1 MIRKT
6 ENKIKKL
13 EEKERK
19 EKLTPIEITGEKQR
33 LPITNDYI
41 FKRVFAYKGNE
52 SMLKDLLEAILEINI
67 AKVKIKN
74 PEIIPYTKEEK
85 RGLLDIK
92 VELEDGTNIDIEMQM
107 KNKSNT
113 KERSTLY
120 LGKMISEQLL
130 TGDKYTQLK
139 KSIVIFITNYNFIKR
154 NSYHNIGRMRFDE
167 ITQDKYVDMGYKKE
181 EELASEYIEIH
192 YIELPKFIK
201 KKKGEK
207 TKLDQWLSVFTG
219 NEEEI
224 KMAEKENQEIKR
236 AVRALDFIS
245 LDEKER
251 EIYNSIV
258 MAEYNQQVT
267 EHKMHNLGLKERSK
281 RGRK

>member
-1 MIRKT
+1 MSRKT
-6 ENKIKKL
+6 VNQ
-13 EEKERK
+13 
-19 EKLTPIEITGEKQR
+19 ITRVGEKQR

-113 KERSTLY
+113 KDRSTLY

-139 KSIVIFITNYNFIKR
+139 KNIVIFITNYNFIKR

-181 EELASEYIEIH
+181 
-192 YIELPKFIK
+192 
-201 KKKGEK
+201 
-207 TKLDQWLSVFTG
+207 
-219 NEEEI
+219 
-224 KMAEKENQEIKR
+224 KE
-236 AVRALDFIS
+236 
-245 LDEKER
+245 
-251 EIYNSIV
+251 
-258 MAEYNQQVT
+258 
-267 EHKMHNLGLKERSK
+267 
-281 RGRK
+281 

>member
-1 MIRKT
+1 MVKWKEKNDKKNRKQN
-6 ENKIKKL
+6 NKIR
-13 EEKERK
+13 RK
-19 EKLTPIEITGEKQR
+19 RK
-33 LPITNDYI
+33 
-41 FKRVFAYKGNE
+41 
-52 SMLKDLLEAILEINI
+52 
-67 AKVKIKN
+67 
-74 PEIIPYTKEEK
+74 K

-192 YIELPKFIK
+192 YIELPKVIK
-201 KKKGEK
+201 KKKSEK
-207 TKLDQWLSVFTG
+207 NKLDQTKLDQWLSVFTG

-245 LDEKER
+245 LDERER

-267 EHKMHNLGLKERSK
+267 EHKMHELGLKERKK
-281 RGRK
+281 RTD

>member
-1 MIRKT
+1 MLRKT
-6 ENKIKKL
+6 ENKIT
-13 EEKERK
+13 RV
-19 EKLTPIEITGEKQR
+19 GEKQR

-92 VELEDGTNIDIEMQM
+92 VELENGTNIDIEMQM

-130 TGDKYTQLK
+130 TTGSSEETNKMNIYDFAGNGREWTLEYT
-139 KSIVIFITNYNFIKR
+139 SI
-154 NSYHNIGRMRFDE
+154 SS
-167 ITQDKYVDMGYKKE
+167 
-181 EELASEYIEIH
+181 LPCASRGGGC
-192 YIELPKFIK
+192 K
-201 KKKGEK
+201 
-207 TKLDQWLSVFTG
+207 
-219 NEEEI
+219 
-224 KMAEKENQEIKR
+224 
-236 AVRALDFIS
+236 
-245 LDEKER
+245 
-251 EIYNSIV
+251 
-258 MAEYNQQVT
+258 
-267 EHKMHNLGLKERSK
+267 NLGSSGPACDHYDVRISSSLFNICFRSALY
-281 RGRK
+281 